1 MTRQNEYGHF
11 TSSAFVL
18 NKERTK
24 ILMIYHKI
32 YNSWAW
38 TGGHADGDT
47 DLLYT
52 AIREVKEE
60 TNLDIYNLEFCGIRD
75 WYDPD
80 INERN
85 IVFMFKTTSYNGIL
99 KNDNI
104 EGNLEW
110 RTLES
115 IKQEEYASGLDKE
128 MAIFFEKE
136 INEFF
141 STKEPKTNNWT
152 LEKF

>member
-1 MTRQNEYGHF
+1 
-11 TSSAFVL
+11 
-18 NKERTK
+18 
-24 ILMIYHKI
+24 
-32 YNSWAW
+32 
-38 TGGHADGDT
+38 
-47 DLLYT
+47 
-52 AIREVKEE
+52 
-60 TNLDIYNLEFCGIRD
+60 
-75 WYDPD
+75 
-80 INERN
+80 
-85 IVFMFKTTSYNGIL
+85 MFKTTSYNGIL